1 MVDGFSDEGEILAAL
16 HHLPRSWSVDLIHHV
31 KALCPT
37 VVAVL
42 AHSILPY
49 SRSIPVT
56 IRSVLFVSSTRGSGT
71 LTALPRSSAA
81 SRSFTIRPRTYSR
94 SFASSGSVSGS
105 AGRPRSEEHTSDLQ
119 SLMRISY
126 AVFCFQ
132 KKNK

>member
-71 LTALPRSSAA
+71 FTALPRSSAA
-81 SRSFTIRPRTYSR
+81 SRSFS
-94 SFASSGSVSGS
+94 
-105 AGRPRSEEHTSDLQ
+105 SEERLVGKEGCNSG
-119 SLMRISY
+119 
-126 AVFCFQ
+126 
-132 KKNK
+132 